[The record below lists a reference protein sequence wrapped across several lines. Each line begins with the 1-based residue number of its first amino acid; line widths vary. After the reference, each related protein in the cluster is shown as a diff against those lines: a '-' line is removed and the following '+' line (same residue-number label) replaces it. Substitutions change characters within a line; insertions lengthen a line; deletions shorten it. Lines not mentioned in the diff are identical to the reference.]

1 MERIPSLQEAKIDEG
16 GMPFGHI
23 PCAFLQKF
31 EKYAEAH
38 MLIDQYQ
45 RTVNSLDK
53 EIADLEKK
61 KSAADK
67 KAVEAQ
73 KRASSVSISKTA
85 SAATVKSKIRQ
96 IEGYQSSAIRA
107 SAESADLSKKIA
119 DKRTKRNEAALRL
132 QREEIRLK
140 NDQDKAV
147 KQMQQSYERRIEEL
161 KMLSIRSV
169 QLSKVEDNTL
179 PEYDVF
185 VSHAWED
192 KIEFVDEFVEELCKQ
207 GAKVWYDTSQ
217 IKWGDSMRAKIDDGL
232 KKSKFGVVI
241 LSPDYI
247 KDGKYWTKAEL
258 DGLFQLES
266 VNGKMLLPI
275 WHNLTKKEVM
285 AYSPI
290 IASKLAMTTATM
302 TPAEIAAELLALL
315 PKTEEKEV

>member
-1 MERIPSLQEAKIDEG
+1 MSV
-16 GMPFGHI
+16 
-23 PCAFLQKF
+23 
-31 EKYAEAH
+31 
-38 MLIDQYQ
+38 DQYQ

-73 KRASSVSISKTA
+73 KKASSISISKNA
-85 SAATVKSKIRQ
+85 SAATIKSKMRQ
-96 IEGYQSSAIRA
+96 IESYQSSAIKA
-107 SAESADLSKKIA
+107 SDESADLSKKIA

-161 KMLSIRSV
+161 KMLTMPSV
-169 QLSKVEDNTL
+169 QLSKVEDITL

-192 KIEFVDEFVEELCKQ
+192 KIEFVDEFVEELRKQ

-217 IKWGDSMRAKIDDGL
+217 IKWGDSMRAKINDGL

-241 LSPDYI
+241 LSPNYI

-285 AYSPI
+285 AYSLI
-290 IASKLAMTTATM
+290 VASKRAMTTATM
-302 TPAEIAAELLALL
+302 TPA
-315 PKTEEKEV
+315 